1 MAESP
6 RPKRKREEEEAATT
20 AAPFPLAELRLRRV
34 LRESARDKAVFLH
47 GQPRPAAAGGLQPRP
62 RQSHAPAP
70 RDAAGFCVT
79 GPSPGPCGPAL
90 LCPAA
95 RGRTLAVPARRC
107 PEPLEQGRRR
117 SGQLLLLAQ
126 RAGFSC
132 LEGEAAVNCRQDANC
147 GAVDTV
153 GTSGPV
159 PWSCASEQAV
169 SSPSGEGT
177 DAVVILEKTPFQEE
191 KVSDLLQR
199 HTKLELQMRNDIYS
213 TYHLYPPPELSE
225 IKTTVVYPATEKH
238 LQKYL
243 RQEVHLVRET
253 WEDYTNITLPFLQ
266 AQSFSIQWVYNI
278 LEKKAEADRII
289 HENPDPCNGF
299 VIVPDFK
306 WNQNQLDDLYLI
318 ALVHCREIKSLR
330 DLTAE
335 HLPLLRNI
343 LQEGKEAIVKRYG
356 VPGSQLRIYL
366 HYQPSYYHLHVHF
379 TALGYD
385 APGTSVERAH
395 LLADVIDNLAM
406 DSMYYQKRAL
416 TFALRADELLFKKF
430 QEAGR
435 V

>member
-1 MAESP
+1 MAEGP
-6 RPKRKREEEEAATT
+6 PPKRKREEEEEAGPEPHDGAA
-20 AAPFPLAELRLRRV
+20 AAFPLAELRLRRV
-34 LRESARDKAVFLH
+34 LRESARDKTVFLH
-47 GQPRPAAAGGLQPRP
+47 GEVA
-62 RQSHAPAP
+62 
-70 RDAAGFCVT
+70 
-79 GPSPGPCGPAL
+79 
-90 LCPAA
+90 
-95 RGRTLAVPARRC
+95 
-107 PEPLEQGRRR
+107 
-117 SGQLLLLAQ
+117 
-126 RAGFSC
+126 
-132 LEGEAAVNCRQDANC
+132 
-147 GAVDTV
+147 
-153 GTSGPV
+153 
-159 PWSCASEQAV
+159 
-169 SSPSGEGT
+169 SPSGEGT
-177 DAVVILEKTPFQEE
+177 DAIVILEKTPFQEE
-191 KVSDLLQR
+191 KVLDLLKK

-243 RQEVHLVRET
+243 RQELHLIRET
-253 WEDYTNITLPFLQ
+253 WEDYKSITLPFIQ
-266 AQSFSIQWVYNI
+266 SQSFSIQWVYNI

-299 VIVPDFK
+299 VLVPDFK

-318 ALVHCREIKSLR
+318 ALVHRREVKSLR

-343 LQEGKEAIVKRYG
+343 LQEGKEAIAKRFG

-366 HYQPSYYHLHVHF
+366 HYRPSYYHLHVHF

-385 APGTSVERAH
+385 APGSSVERAH

-416 TFALRADELLFKKF
+416 SFALRADELLLKKF
-430 QEAGR
+430 QEAGK

>member
-1 MAESP
+1 MAEGP
-6 RPKRKREEEEAATT
+6 RSKRKREEDEKEEEEAAA
-20 AAPFPLAELRLRRV
+20 AAPRDGAAAFPLSELRLRRV

-47 GQPRPAAAGGLQPRP
+47 GE
-62 RQSHAPAP
+62 
-70 RDAAGFCVT
+70 VT
-79 GPSPGPCGPAL
+79 
-90 LCPAA
+90 
-95 RGRTLAVPARRC
+95 
-107 PEPLEQGRRR
+107 
-117 SGQLLLLAQ
+117 
-126 RAGFSC
+126 
-132 LEGEAAVNCRQDANC
+132 
-147 GAVDTV
+147 
-153 GTSGPV
+153 
-159 PWSCASEQAV
+159 
-169 SSPSGEGT
+169 SPSGEGT

-191 KVSDLLQR
+191 KVLDLLKK
-199 HTKLELQMRNDIYS
+199 HTKLELQMCNDIYS

-253 WEDYTNITLPFLQ
+253 WEDYKNITLPFIQ
-266 AQSFSIQWVYNI
+266 SQSFSIQWVYNI
-278 LEKKAEADRII
+278 LGKKAEADRII

-299 VIVPDFK
+299 ILVPDFK

-318 ALVHCREIKSLR
+318 ALIHRREVKSLR

-343 LQEGKEAIVKRYG
+343 LQEGKEAIEKRFS

-385 APGTSVERAH
+385 APGSSVERAH
-395 LLADVIDNLAM
+395 LLADVIDNLEM

-416 TFALRADELLFKKF
+416 TFALRADELLLKKF

>member
-6 RPKRKREEEEAATT
+6 RPKRKREEEEAAAAAAGTET
-20 AAPFPLAELRLRRV
+20 HDGAAAPFPLAGLRLRRV
-34 LRESARDKAVFLH
+34 LRESAREKAVFLH
-47 GQPRPAAAGGLQPRP
+47 GE
-62 RQSHAPAP
+62 
-70 RDAAGFCVT
+70 VT
-79 GPSPGPCGPAL
+79 G
-90 LCPAA
+90 
-95 RGRTLAVPARRC
+95 
-107 PEPLEQGRRR
+107 
-117 SGQLLLLAQ
+117 
-126 RAGFSC
+126 
-132 LEGEAAVNCRQDANC
+132 
-147 GAVDTV
+147 
-153 GTSGPV
+153 
-159 PWSCASEQAV
+159 
-169 SSPSGEGT
+169 PSGEGT

-191 KVSDLLQR
+191 KVSDLLKK
-199 HTKLELQMRNDIYS
+199 HMKLELRMRNDIYS

-243 RQEVHLVRET
+243 RQEVHLIRET
-253 WEDYTNITLPFLQ
+253 WEDYKNITLPFIQ
-266 AQSFSIQWVYNI
+266 SQSFSIQERNRLSSLPRPCKGFGAAWEWVYNI

-289 HENPDPCNGF
+289 HENPDPSNGF
-299 VIVPDFK
+299 VLVPDLK

-318 ALVHCREIKSLR
+318 ALVHRREVKSLR

-343 LQEGKEAIVKRYG
+343 LQEGKEAIAKRFG
-356 VPGSQLRIYL
+356 VPASQLRIYL

-385 APGTSVERAH
+385 APGSSVERAH

-406 DSMYYQKRAL
+406 DSTYYQKRAL

-430 QEAGR
+430 QEAGK

>member
-1 MAESP
+1 MAEGP
-6 RPKRKREEEEAATT
+6 RPKRKREEEEEAGAAPHDG
-20 AAPFPLAELRLRRV
+20 AAAAVPPFPLAELRLRRV

-47 GQPRPAAAGGLQPRP
+47 GE
-62 RQSHAPAP
+62 
-70 RDAAGFCVT
+70 VT
-79 GPSPGPCGPAL
+79 
-90 LCPAA
+90 
-95 RGRTLAVPARRC
+95 
-107 PEPLEQGRRR
+107 
-117 SGQLLLLAQ
+117 
-126 RAGFSC
+126 
-132 LEGEAAVNCRQDANC
+132 
-147 GAVDTV
+147 
-153 GTSGPV
+153 
-159 PWSCASEQAV
+159 
-169 SSPSGEGT
+169 SPSGEGT

-191 KVSDLLQR
+191 KVLDLLKK

-213 TYHLYPPPELSE
+213 TYHLYPPLELSE

-243 RQEVHLVRET
+243 RQEVHLIRET
-253 WEDYTNITLPFLQ
+253 WEDYQNITLPFIQ
-266 AQSFSIQWVYNI
+266 SQSFSIQWVYNI

-299 VIVPDFK
+299 VLVPDFK

-318 ALVHCREIKSLR
+318 ALVQRREIKSLR
-330 DLTAE
+330 DLTSE

-343 LQEGKEAIVKRYG
+343 LQEGKEAIAKRFS

-385 APGTSVERAH
+385 APGSSVERAH